1 MIHHVVVED
10 TTWPVDLSSD
20 DEDSAEWVLR
30 YGTPE
35 RREAQRMS
43 VASIVSAYKDMTDPR
58 RSLKDCTAMLRR
70 ALTAAAEA
78 CARPTPT
85 PVDGPYTIAERDRYR
100 EALESIANLYVPDAE
115 AQTWIAL
122 HAL

>member
-58 RSLKDCTAMLRR
+58 RSLKDGTAMLRR
-70 ALTAAAEA
+70 SRTAAAEA
-78 CARPTPT
+78 HGSVHCRAGH
-85 PVDGPYTIAERDRYR
+85 D
-100 EALESIANLYVPDAE
+100 
-115 AQTWIAL
+115 
-122 HAL
+122 